1 MPPESLLTPRGVPLD
16 SQLRALVAKGAMPPL
31 VLEVTDVRAAYE
43 AMHARGVEF
52 TLEFTDALIL
62 RRVVARPG

>member
-1 MPPESLLTPRGVPLD
+1 
-16 SQLRALVAKGAMPPL
+16 MPPL